1 MIDEKILLLTKL
13 VKLMMTESIPSSI
26 VSTPKLLDRFNYE
39 SKDENNERIRSMLL
53 SL

>member
-1 MIDEKILLLTKL
+1 MIDGKIFLVTKL

-26 VSTPKLLDRFNYE
+26 MNTPKLLDRFNYE
-39 SKDENNERIRSMLL
+39 SKDGNNERIRSMLL